1 MNKAHNIRISKAEEE
16 EIERQKL
23 LNIQNEISSLSS
35 KKIKLIEE
43 IEKEKQKADKIYEKE
58 KKRISEQL
66 EIYKKN
72 TDYASEQYAY
82 CLEKEYQKIE
92 KEYDNKLKQIE
103 QDKKDADSALQ
114 KLRDSL
120 SAGVQAQLR
129 EKEKEESINFYK
141 LNISESD
148 LEDILSLNKLKIT
161 FHQPVVLSKLI
172 WSTYFQKQ
180 TTEMCN
186 RILGTTKKCG
196 IYKITNLQSKQCYIG
211 QSVDIATRWKDHIK
225 CGLGIDA
232 SATNKLYKAMQKEGV
247 WNFSFELMEECPRAQ
262 LNEKERF
269 WIELYQSD
277 KFGYNLTKGNK

>member
-120 SAGVQAQLR
+120 NAGVQAQLR

-232 SATNKLYKAMQKEGV
+232 SATNKLYKAMQKDGI
-247 WNFSFELMEECPRAQ
+247 WNFSFELMEECPRTQ